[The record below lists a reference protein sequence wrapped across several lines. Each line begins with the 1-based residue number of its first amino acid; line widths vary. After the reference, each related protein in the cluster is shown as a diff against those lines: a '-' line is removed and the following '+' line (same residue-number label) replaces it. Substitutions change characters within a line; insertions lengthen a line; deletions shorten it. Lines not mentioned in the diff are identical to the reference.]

1 MILRLFELYIDFS
14 GRMNR
19 KHYILNI
26 LGVFCLLPLSLYLVE
41 CDFLHEVLS
50 FIVCLFGLLV
60 FISYLSII
68 IPNINNAIA
77 NVNPVP
83 VINTYLNIKILTIL
97 FKPRK
102 NEFFHKL
109 NILYI
114 IPIYFYFKYKIM
126 DTRDIL
132 LIIKTF
138 YFKFKC

>member
-60 FISYLSII
+60 FISYLSITAKRLHDL
-68 IPNINNAIA
+68 NASGWWQLILGF
-77 NVNPVP
+77 VP
-83 VINTYLNIKILTIL
+83 FGQL
-97 FKPRK
+97 
-102 NEFFHKL
+102 
-109 NILYI
+109 
-114 IPIYFYFKYKIM
+114 
-126 DTRDIL
+126 L
-132 LIIKTF
+132 LIALLF
-138 YFKFKC
+138 FKGTEGANRYGEPTKD